1 MEEKK
6 KGRLLYFGLRNG
18 QTVVALTDQPVEY
31 DSGFH
36 VVTTTEGETVTVRA
50 DEVVYTR
57 SKETDIPTEDEV
69 AEYFQKLLGAVP
81 KDAVREAIGS
91 NDGLYL

>member
-1 MEEKK
+1 MEDKQ

-18 QTVVALTDQPVEY
+18 QTVVALTDQPVEF
-31 DSGFH
+31 DSGYH
-36 VVTTTEGETVTVRA
+36 VITSTEGETITVRA

-57 SKETDIPTEDEV
+57 SRETDIPTEDEV
-69 AEYFQKLLGAVP
+69 AAYFQKLIGAMP
-81 KDAVREAIGS
+81 KDAVREAIGG

>member
-1 MEEKK
+1 MEERK
-6 KGRLLYFGLRNG
+6 KGRLLHFGLRNG
-18 QTVVALTDQPVEY
+18 QTVVALTDQPVEF

-36 VVTTTEGETVTVRA
+36 VLTTTEGETVTVRA

-57 SKETDIPTEDEV
+57 SRGTDIPTEDEV
-69 AEYFQKLLGAVP
+69 AAYFQKLIGAVP
-81 KDAVREAIGS
+81 QDVVREAIGG

>member
-1 MEEKK
+1 MEENK

-18 QTVVALTDQPVEY
+18 QTVVALTYLPVNF
-31 DSGFH
+31 DNGFH
-36 VVTTTEGETVTVRA
+36 IITTTEGETVTVRA

-57 SKETDIPTEDEV
+57 SRETDIPTEDEV
-69 AEYFQKLLGAVP
+69 AEYFQKLLGAMP